1 MKNFIN
7 ISDCSSAELR
17 AIIEEAKKRKQNR
30 SGLNKSAHD
39 ADKPFEGK
47 SMAMIFEKPSTRTR
61 VSFEI
66 GMKQMNGE
74 VVILD
79 QNDTQLG
86 RGESIKDTIKV
97 LSNYVDIIMYRGS
110 SKERL
115 SEIVENSTV
124 PIINGLTDLSHPCQI
139 MADLMTLEE
148 RFQSLNKLKICWV
161 GDGNNV
167 CNSWIHACK
176 HFNFKLNIATPA
188 TFKPKKKELTKV
200 VNFEEKIE
208 IFNNPN
214 DAISGADV
222 VVTDTWFS
230 MGLEDKKNLRDFEGY
245 QINKSLM
252 HQAKP
257 DAFFLHCLPAHRG
270 QEVTDEVIDGPNS
283 LVWEEA
289 KNRLFIQKAIL
300 IWCLRM
306 ENKT

>member
-1 MKNFIN
+1 MKN
-7 ISDCSSAELR
+7 ELR
-17 AIIEEAKKRKQNR
+17 HFLDIDLINTKTVRNLLLLAHNLKKINNLDIDLDQKI
-30 SGLNKSAHD
+30 L
-39 ADKPFEGK
+39 
-47 SMAMIFEKPSTRTR
+47 AMIFEKPSTRTR

-86 RGESIKDTIKV
+86 RGESIEDTIKV

-110 SKERL
+110 SKKRL
-115 SEIVENSTV
+115 SEIVTNSTV

-148 RFQSLNKLKICWV
+148 NFESLNKLKICWV

-167 CNSWIHACK
+167 CNSWIHACN
-176 HFNFKLNIATPA
+176 HFNFKLNIATPQC
-188 TFKPKKKELTKV
+188 FQPKREELKK
-200 VNFEEKIE
+200 VNNCEEKIE
-208 IFNNPN
+208 IFSNPN
-214 DAISGADV
+214 EAIVGADV
-222 VVTDTWFS
+222 VITDTWFS
-230 MGLEDKKNLRDFEGY
+230 MGLESKNSLRDFEGY

-252 HQAKP
+252 NKAKP
-257 DAFFLHCLPAHRG
+257 NAFFLHCLPAHRG

-289 KNRLFIQKAIL
+289 KNRLFTQKAIL

>member
-1 MKNFIN
+1 MKNK
-7 ISDCSSAELR
+7 LR
-17 AIIEEAKKRKQNR
+17 HFLDIDLVDTATVKNLLTLAHNLKKTDNVDIDMEQKI
-30 SGLNKSAHD
+30 L
-39 ADKPFEGK
+39 
-47 SMAMIFEKPSTRTR
+47 AMIFEKPSTRTR

-110 SKERL
+110 SNQRL
-115 SEIVENSTV
+115 SEIVKNSTV

-148 RFQSLNKLKICWV
+148 KFDSLNKLKICWV

-176 HFNFKLNIATPA
+176 HFKFKLNIATPKNFRP
-188 TFKPKKKELTKV
+188 TKNELKKVTNCE
-200 VNFEEKIE
+200 NKIE
-208 IFNNPN
+208 IFNNPT
-214 DAISGADV
+214 DAVSGADV
-222 VVTDTWFS
+222 IITDTWFS
-230 MGLEDKKNLRDFEGY
+230 MGLEDKNNLSDFEGY

-252 HQAKP
+252 NHAKSN
-257 DAFFLHCLPAHRG
+257 AFFLHCLPAHRG
-270 QEVTDEVIDGPNS
+270 QEVTDEVIDGSNS

-289 KNRLFIQKAIL
+289 KNRLFVQKAIL

>member
-1 MKNFIN
+1 MKNKLRHFLDIDLIDTKTVKNLLDLAHNLKKIN
-7 ISDCSSAELR
+7 NEDIDLDQK
-17 AIIEEAKKRKQNR
+17 I
-30 SGLNKSAHD
+30 L
-39 ADKPFEGK
+39 
-47 SMAMIFEKPSTRTR
+47 AMIFEKPSTRTR

-97 LSNYVDIIMYRGS
+97 LSNYADIIMYRGS

-115 SEIVENSTV
+115 GEIVENSKV

-148 RFQSLNKLKICWV
+148 RFQTLNKLKICWV

-167 CNSWIHACK
+167 CNSWIHACN
-176 HFNFKLNIATPA
+176 HFNFKLNIATPEA
-188 TFKPKKKELTKV
+188 FKPKKNELTKV
-200 VNFEEKIE
+200 ENFEEKIE

-214 DAISGADV
+214 DAISGVDV

-230 MGLEDKKNLRDFEGY
+230 MGLEDKKNLRDFKGF
-245 QINKSLM
+245 QINKTLM
-252 HQAKP
+252 HKAKP
-257 DAFFLHCLPAHRG
+257 DAVFLHCLPAHRG
-270 QEVTDEVIDGPNS
+270 QEVTDEVIDGSNS

-289 KNRLFIQKAIL
+289 KNRLFVQKAIL

>member
-1 MKNFIN
+1 MKNK
-7 ISDCSSAELR
+7 LR
-17 AIIEEAKKRKQNR
+17 HFLDIDLVDTATVKNLLTLAHNLKKTDNVDIDMEQKI
-30 SGLNKSAHD
+30 L
-39 ADKPFEGK
+39 
-47 SMAMIFEKPSTRTR
+47 AMIFEKPSTRTR

-110 SKERL
+110 SNQRL
-115 SEIVENSTV
+115 SEIVKNSTV

-148 RFQSLNKLKICWV
+148 KFDSLNKLKICWV

-176 HFNFKLNIATPA
+176 HFKFKLNIATPKNFRP
-188 TFKPKKKELTKV
+188 TKNELKKVTNCE
-200 VNFEEKIE
+200 NKIE
-208 IFNNPN
+208 IFNNPT
-214 DAISGADV
+214 DAVSGADV
-222 VVTDTWFS
+222 IITDTWFS
-230 MGLEDKKNLRDFEGY
+230 MGLEDKNNLSDFEGY

-252 HQAKP
+252 KHAKSN
-257 DAFFLHCLPAHRG
+257 AFFLHCLPAHRG
-270 QEVTDEVIDGPNS
+270 QEVTDEVIDGSNS

-289 KNRLFIQKAIL
+289 KNRLFVQKAIL
-300 IWCLRM
+300 IWCLKM

>member
-1 MKNFIN
+1 MKNK
-7 ISDCSSAELR
+7 LR
-17 AIIEEAKKRKQNR
+17 HFLDIDLVDTATVKNLLTLAHNLKKTDNVDIDMEQKI
-30 SGLNKSAHD
+30 L
-39 ADKPFEGK
+39 
-47 SMAMIFEKPSTRTR
+47 AMIFEKPSTRTR

-110 SKERL
+110 SNQRL
-115 SEIVENSTV
+115 SEIVKNSTV

-148 RFQSLNKLKICWV
+148 KFDSLNKLKICWV

-176 HFNFKLNIATPA
+176 HFKFKLNIATPKNFRP
-188 TFKPKKKELTKV
+188 TKNELKKVTNCE
-200 VNFEEKIE
+200 NKIE
-208 IFNNPN
+208 IYNNPT
-214 DAISGADV
+214 DAVSGADV
-222 VVTDTWFS
+222 IITDTWFS
-230 MGLEDKKNLRDFEGY
+230 MGLEDKNNLSDFEGY

-252 HQAKP
+252 NHAKSN
-257 DAFFLHCLPAHRG
+257 AFFLHCLPAHRG
-270 QEVTDEVIDGPNS
+270 QEVTDEVIDGSNS

-289 KNRLFIQKAIL
+289 KNRLFVQKAIL

>member
-1 MKNFIN
+1 MKN
-7 ISDCSSAELR
+7 ELR
-17 AIIEEAKKRKQNR
+17 HFLDIDLIDTKTMKNLL
-30 SGLNKSAHD
+30 SLAHD
-39 ADKPFEGK
+39 LKKAKNVNIDLEQKIL
-47 SMAMIFEKPSTRTR
+47 AMIFEKPSTRTR

-110 SKERL
+110 SNERL
-115 SEIVENSTV
+115 SEIVKNSTV

-148 RFQSLNKLKICWV
+148 KFNSLNKLKICWV

-176 HFNFKLNIATPA
+176 HFNFKLNIATPES
-188 TFKPKKKELTKV
+188 FKPKEDELIKV
-200 VNFEEKIE
+200 NNFEDKIE
-208 IFNNPN
+208 IFNNPK
-214 DAISGADV
+214 DAANGADV
-222 VVTDTWFS
+222 IVTDTWFS
-230 MGLEDKKNLRDFEGY
+230 MGLEDKNNLSDFEGY
-245 QINKSLM
+245 QINKPLM
-252 HQAKP
+252 NQAKP
-257 DAFFLHCLPAHRG
+257 NAFFLHCLPAHRG
-270 QEVTDEVIDGPNS
+270 QEVTDDIIDGPCS

-289 KNRLFIQKAIL
+289 KNRLFVQKAIL
-300 IWCLRM
+300 IWCLKM
-306 ENKT
+306 EYKT

>member
-1 MKNFIN
+1 MKNK
-7 ISDCSSAELR
+7 LR
-17 AIIEEAKKRKQNR
+17 HFLDIDLVDTATVKNLLTLAHNLKKTENVDIDMEQKI
-30 SGLNKSAHD
+30 L
-39 ADKPFEGK
+39 
-47 SMAMIFEKPSTRTR
+47 AMIFEKPSTRTR

-110 SKERL
+110 SNQRL
-115 SEIVENSTV
+115 SEIVKNSTV

-148 RFQSLNKLKICWV
+148 KFDSLNKLKICWV

-176 HFNFKLNIATPA
+176 HFKFKLNIATPKNFRP
-188 TFKPKKKELTKV
+188 TKNELKKVTNCE
-200 VNFEEKIE
+200 NKIE
-208 IFNNPN
+208 IFNNPT
-214 DAISGADV
+214 DAVSGADV
-222 VVTDTWFS
+222 IITDTWFS
-230 MGLEDKKNLRDFEGY
+230 MGLEDKNNLSDFEGY

-252 HQAKP
+252 NHAKSN
-257 DAFFLHCLPAHRG
+257 AFFLHCLPAHRG
-270 QEVTDEVIDGPNS
+270 QEVTDEVIDGSNS

-289 KNRLFIQKAIL
+289 KNRLFVQKAIL